1 MENSL
6 FVLSLVSLT
15 SAVSYTIGVKR
26 LGLSGSRVQ
35 KAAGKMVECVGM
47 TLVFV
52 VVNLA
57 AGLIAVTVAGV
68 VTGRYVSPYL
78 ISEQMEV
85 FLVFSALQGLLFQWW
100 QEVSGQRPP
109 PKPQ

>member
-6 FVLSLVSLT
+6 FVLFLVGLT
-15 SAVSYTIGVKR
+15 SVVSYVIGVKR

-47 TLVFV
+47 TLTFV
-52 VVNLA
+52 VGNLA

-68 VTGRYVSPYL
+68 LTGRYVSPYL
-78 ISEQMEV
+78 VSEQMEV
-85 FLVFSALQGLLFQWW
+85 FLVFSALQALLFQWW
-100 QEVSGQRPP
+100 QEVSGRKSPP
-109 PKPQ
+109 TPP